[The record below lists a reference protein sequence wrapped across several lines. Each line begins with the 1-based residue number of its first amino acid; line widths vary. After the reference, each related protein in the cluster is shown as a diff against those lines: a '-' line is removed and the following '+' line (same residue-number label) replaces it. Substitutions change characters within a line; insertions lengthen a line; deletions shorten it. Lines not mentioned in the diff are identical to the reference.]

1 MASDRPEID
10 PNSYP
15 GIVAANLVSVIENL
29 PPRPGLSMKLPD
41 FDNVTLASDA
51 SSNIVANVSVDTGRG
66 GRS

>member
-1 MASDRPEID
+1 MANDRPDID

-29 PPRPGLSMKLPD
+29 PPRPGLSVTLPD
-41 FDNVTLASDA
+41 LGNVSIASESA
-51 SSNIVANVSVDTGRG
+51 SNTVANVSVDTGRG